1 MKDQQISIFDINEIC
16 DFIEKQNGDIYHQFL
31 VMLDE
36 GFNKLPPSPNAMIT
50 RLTNDGAT
58 IHGMDNA
65 VARNEGIHALPVRKG
80 VYFFHILEV
89 PGHVP
94 NTPMETGKEF
104 KAIAKVY
111 IVMDFEKKT
120 IVDATDKLKD

>member
-1 MKDQQISIFDINEIC
+1 MKDQKISIFDINEIC
-16 DFIEKQNGDIYHQFL
+16 DFIEKQDGDIYRQFL
-31 VMLDE
+31 VLLDE
-36 GFNKLPPSPNAMIT
+36 GFNRLPPSPNAMIT
-50 RLTNDGAT
+50 RFTNEGAT
-58 IHGMDNA
+58 IHGMDDA
-65 VARNEGIHALPVRKG
+65 TARKENIHALPPRTG

-94 NTPMETGKEF
+94 NTPMEAGKEI

-111 IVMDFEKKT
+111 IVIDFEKKT